1 MENWHFV
8 PHIRSY
14 TDYVNYDQFAPN
26 FDMACKTM
34 QHVSVPNLK
43 LCGKMKTELW
53 TKEVW
58 EFSVMLYAKRGW
70 WASWLPQYDYIDQS
84 QNAKNWCIMAVL
96 IFEPVLFMKNRVNEA
111 QILQDLS
118 YKVYSTTSSNFFL
131 FGLPV
136 PVLGIPLLYTST
148 LLLCYEDMW
157 DSSIEIFRN
166 VNSLNSDS
174 CIYWHIPLKLAE
186 TFQNRV
192 IYIV

>member
-1 MENWHFV
+1 
-8 PHIRSY
+8 
-14 TDYVNYDQFAPN
+14 
-26 FDMACKTM
+26 
-34 QHVSVPNLK
+34 
-43 LCGKMKTELW
+43 
-53 TKEVW
+53 
-58 EFSVMLYAKRGW
+58 MLYGKRGW

-148 LLLCYEDMW
+148 LLLCYEDM
-157 DSSIEIFRN
+157 
-166 VNSLNSDS
+166 
-174 CIYWHIPLKLAE
+174 
-186 TFQNRV
+186 
-192 IYIV
+192 